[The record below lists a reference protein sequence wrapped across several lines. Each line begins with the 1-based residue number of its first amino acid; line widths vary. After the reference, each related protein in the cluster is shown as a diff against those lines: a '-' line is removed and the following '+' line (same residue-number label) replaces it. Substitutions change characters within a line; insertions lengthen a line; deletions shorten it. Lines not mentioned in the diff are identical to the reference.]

1 MKTVVLQDVS
11 KTYPG
16 GKEAVKGI
24 SLSLNEGE
32 VFGFLGP
39 NGSGKTTTIKMLN
52 GVLTPSAGQC
62 RVMGLDSVKCPEK
75 VHAISG
81 VLTEHAQ
88 MYDGMTGFQNL
99 IFYAGIFG
107 VLEQEAKNRA
117 RFLLEKLELEEA
129 ADQKLTAYSTG
140 MRQKLSLA
148 RAMIHHP
155 KVLFLDEP
163 TSGLDPESAQNV
175 NKLIKEIAG
184 KQGVTVFLCTHQLR
198 YAQEI
203 CTRYGL
209 ISKGELLAAG
219 TLDELRKRVDTGTEL
234 RIRTEKWLC
243 TKINS
248 EKEIPAI
255 IRNMVNEGKDIY
267 EVEIRYPTLEDIYFE
282 LTSGGKENKN
292 ESRNAYHYEKRFLR
306 NNFK

>member
-39 NGSGKTTTIKMLN
+39 NGSGKTTTIKILN

-99 IFYAGIFG
+99 VFYAGIFG
-107 VLEQEAKNRA
+107 ILEQEAKNRA

-234 RIRTEKWLC
+234 RIRTEKWLY

-282 LTSGGKENKN
+282 LTSGRKGE
-292 ESRNAYHYEKRFLR
+292 
-306 NNFK
+306 

>member
-107 VLEQEAKNRA
+107 ILGQEAKNRA
-117 RFLLEKLELEEA
+117 RFLLERLELE
-129 ADQKLTAYSTG
+129 
-140 MRQKLSLA
+140 
-148 RAMIHHP
+148 H
-155 KVLFLDEP
+155 
-163 TSGLDPESAQNV
+163 
-175 NKLIKEIAG
+175 
-184 KQGVTVFLCTHQLR
+184 
-198 YAQEI
+198 
-203 CTRYGL
+203 
-209 ISKGELLAAG
+209 
-219 TLDELRKRVDTGTEL
+219 
-234 RIRTEKWLC
+234 
-243 TKINS
+243 
-248 EKEIPAI
+248 
-255 IRNMVNEGKDIY
+255 
-267 EVEIRYPTLEDIYFE
+267 
-282 LTSGGKENKN
+282 
-292 ESRNAYHYEKRFLR
+292 
-306 NNFK
+306 

>member
-99 IFYAGIFG
+99 IFYAGIDSFICRNGDRSRIGGIFFNGKFAAAIGKLGCDLVFVFPGDFADRSNVDRKGICKGTQRGRITAECRFSDSSCDPVCFG
-107 VLEQEAKNRA
+107 TVGGGFIAEYLDLTGIEHDMYGIGVD
-117 RFLLEKLELEEA
+117 FYEE
-129 ADQKLTAYSTG
+129 
-140 MRQKLSLA
+140 
-148 RAMIHHP
+148 
-155 KVLFLDEP
+155 
-163 TSGLDPESAQNV
+163 
-175 NKLIKEIAG
+175 
-184 KQGVTVFLCTHQLR
+184 CT
-198 YAQEI
+198 
-203 CTRYGL
+203 
-209 ISKGELLAAG
+209 
-219 TLDELRKRVDTGTEL
+219 
-234 RIRTEKWLC
+234 W
-243 TKINS
+243 KI
-248 EKEIPAI
+248 
-255 IRNMVNEGKDIY
+255 Y
-267 EVEIRYPTLEDIYFE
+267 L
-282 LTSGGKENKN
+282 
-292 ESRNAYHYEKRFLR
+292 
-306 NNFK
+306 

>member
-107 VLEQEAKNRA
+107 ILEQEAKNRA

-234 RIRTEKWLC
+234 RIRTEKWLY

-248 EKEIPAI
+248 EKEIPVI

-282 LTSGGKENKN
+282 LTSGRKGE
-292 ESRNAYHYEKRFLR
+292 
-306 NNFK
+306 